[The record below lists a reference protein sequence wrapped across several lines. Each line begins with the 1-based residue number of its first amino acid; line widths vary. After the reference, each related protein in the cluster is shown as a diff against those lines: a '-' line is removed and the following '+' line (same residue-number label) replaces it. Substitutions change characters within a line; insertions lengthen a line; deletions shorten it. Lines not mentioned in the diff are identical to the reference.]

1 MRLRGEGEDVT
12 DKAIILRAK
21 HADGMYVARIEFAK
35 ERTEEIAQVLRQAG
49 FEVEIRA
56 TPVW

>member
-1 MRLRGEGEDVT
+1 VT

-35 ERTEEIAQVLRQAG
+35 ERTEEIARVLRQAG

-56 TPVW
+56 TPVY